1 MNHLFQKRVVFAT
14 NLLNMPRN
22 VEFNEE
28 EAIQKAMEVFW
39 KRGYNG
45 ASLRDLTNAMK
56 INSSSLY
63 NTIGDKQE
71 LFVRCVKHYTEI
83 RKKDLQNRL
92 ASAESPLTILVN
104 YIHDAVAV
112 IITEANSCMA
122 VKTAFEVA
130 TNDLRVKNILKAD
143 SDFAYQF
150 LYSLIKKAMEQG
162 EISTEEDP
170 ELLADYFISTWTG
183 WYESYI
189 LHKDSVKI
197 KKMAQYFIKQISR

>member
-1 MNHLFQKRVVFAT
+1 MARS
-14 NLLNMPRN
+14 

-39 KRGYNG
+39 EKGYNG
-45 ASLRDLTNAMK
+45 ASLRDLTDAMK

-71 LFVRCVKHYTEI
+71 LFVRCVEHYTDL

-92 ASAESPLTILVN
+92 KSSESPLTILLN
-104 YIHDAVAV
+104 YIDDAVTV
-112 IITEANSCMA
+112 IISGDHSCMA

-130 TNDLRVKNILKAD
+130 TNDQRVKDVLKED
-143 SDFAYQF
+143 SDYAYQF
-150 LYSLIKKAMEQG
+150 LHSLIKRAMEQG
-162 EISTEEDP
+162 EISAEEDP

-183 WYESYI
+183 WYELYI
-189 LHKDSVKI
+189 LHKDPVKI
-197 KKMAQYFIKQISR
+197 KKMAQYFIKQMLR

>member
-1 MNHLFQKRVVFAT
+1 
-14 NLLNMPRN
+14 MPRN

-39 KRGYNG
+39 EKGYNG
-45 ASLRDLTNAMK
+45 ASLRDLTDAMK

-71 LFVRCVKHYTEI
+71 LFVRCVKHYTKI
-83 RKKDLQNRL
+83 RKEDLQKRL
-92 ASAESPLTILVN
+92 LSADSPFTILVN
-104 YIHDAVAV
+104 YIHDAVTV

-130 TNDLRVKNILKAD
+130 TNDQRVKDILKTD
-143 SDFAYQF
+143 TDFSYQF
-150 LYSLIKKAMEQG
+150 LSTLIKKAMEKG
-162 EISTEEDP
+162 EITTEEDP
-170 ELLADYFISTWTG
+170 ELLADYFLSTWTG

-189 LHKDSVKI
+189 LHKDPIKI
-197 KKMAQYFIKQISR
+197 KRMAEFFIKQISK

>member
-1 MNHLFQKRVVFAT
+1 MA
-14 NLLNMPRN
+14 RN

-39 KRGYNG
+39 EKGYNG
-45 ASLRDLTNAMK
+45 ASLRDLTDAMK

-71 LFVRCVKHYTEI
+71 LFVRCVEHYTGL

-92 ASAESPLTILVN
+92 KGSESPLTILLN
-104 YIHDAVAV
+104 YIDDAVTV
-112 IITEANSCMA
+112 IISGDHSCMA

-130 TNDLRVKNILKAD
+130 TNDRRVKDILKDD
-143 SDFAYQF
+143 SDYAYQF
-150 LYSLIKKAMEQG
+150 LHSLIKRAMEQG
-162 EISTEEDP
+162 EISAEEDP

-189 LHKDSVKI
+189 LHKDAVKI
-197 KKMAQYFIKQISR
+197 KKMAQYFIKQMLR